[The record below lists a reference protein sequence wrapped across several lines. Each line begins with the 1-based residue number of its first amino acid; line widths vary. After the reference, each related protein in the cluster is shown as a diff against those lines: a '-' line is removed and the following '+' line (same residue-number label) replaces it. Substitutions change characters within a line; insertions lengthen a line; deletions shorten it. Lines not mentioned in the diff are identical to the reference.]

1 MTIKADVSWKP
12 YVPEREYLGV
22 WDVKAKWWFD
32 SAHLKRHQ
40 WLVDNIVGPG
50 DLDYIY
56 RVEFYVNHSNGEDYY
71 TATIYRFAKNAD
83 GKRYIIRDDQG
94 NPIVDDNGS
103 SRAALVPATEF
114 ALKGEVPEELR

>member
-1 MTIKADVSWKP
+1 MTSKTDVGWKP

-40 WLVDNIVGPG
+40 WLVDNIVGSG

-56 RVEFYVNHSNGEDYY
+56 RVEFYVNHGDEDYY
-71 TATIYRFAKNAD
+71 TAVIHRFAKNAE
-83 GKRYIIRDDQG
+83 GKRYIVRDDQG
-94 NPIVDDNGS
+94 NPIVDDDGR

-114 ALKGEVPEELR
+114 VLKGEVPEELR